1 MKHSYIIVDDNH
13 ESILNTQA
21 SAMRF
26 QNLAYMGYATNYE
39 AALNLILE
47 HQPSLIFL
55 EINPLKKESNLSLN
69 LINELYRYLTIV
81 PKIIVT
87 SKDQSLV
94 FRAME
99 YGVADYLMKPLE
111 INAFRKAIFKF
122 EKSVSLY
129 AIPTPIVQQS
139 VPQQALTFSDFLRQE
154 PIEKPTTKEETP
166 SIVSIEDKKKSEDI
180 QSLVVE
186 EEILEQNNQE
196 ETVIEVPTDEFI
208 SAEREEI
215 VPEETTEIESNTAT
229 SQEESIV
236 EEKETI
242 ENFNLP
248 EEILEEAITSDITES
263 EETTKETDEE
273 KIIENQVE
281 SEVESEEIQTQETS
295 DELEEDTETLETETV
310 EETLLQEESNDDG
323 AIRILPG
330 QKVIVEQEQPLVICV
345 KSYGDY
351 RYIDSGD
358 VIYFE
363 ADNNSVD
370 IHLKNGE
377 MVTAFKTLKVFE
389 TVLPLSQ
396 FLRIHNSYIINI
408 NQVARIHTGN
418 SVCYIKN
425 STIKLPFSKSYKENV
440 DLIIHRIASG
450 NYIEI

>member
-21 SAMRF
+21 TAMRF

-111 INAFRKAIFKF
+111 LNAFRKAIFKF
-122 EKSVSLY
+122 DKLVSQNTVSN
-129 AIPTPIVQQS
+129 PVVEQQT

-154 PIEKPTTKEETP
+154 PIQKPVEKPIVEEVEVKKEEP
-166 SIVSIEDKKKSEDI
+166 IDAAEIIVDAAVFETGIIESEANGANESVVEDVIEDKVTDEETNTPEK
-180 QSLVVE
+180 E
-186 EEILEQNNQE
+186 EETLEETKDSIENEASEESNDEALEIATSEEETETVNEVLTQE
-196 ETVIEVPTDEFI
+196 ENST
-208 SAEREEI
+208 
-215 VPEETTEIESNTAT
+215 
-229 SQEESIV
+229 
-236 EEKETI
+236 KETI
-242 ENFNLP
+242 EESETIETETP
-248 EEILEEAITSDITES
+248 EEPISQEEVVENTKPVEAETIEDAVSDDETNDDEAITT
-263 EETTKETDEE
+263 
-273 KIIENQVE
+273 
-281 SEVESEEIQTQETS
+281 
-295 DELEEDTETLETETV
+295 
-310 EETLLQEESNDDG
+310 
-323 AIRILPG
+323 LPG
-330 QKVIVEQEQPLVICV
+330 QKVIVAQEDPLIICV

-351 RYIDSGD
+351 RYIDSRD
-358 VIYFE
+358 IIYFE

-370 IHLKNGE
+370 IHLKDGE
-377 MVTAFKTLKVFE
+377 MVTAFKTLKAFE
-389 TVLPLSQ
+389 SVLPPTQ
-396 FLRIHNSYIINI
+396 FLRIHNSYILNVS
-408 NQVARIHTGN
+408 QVARIHTGN
-418 SVCYIKN
+418 NVCYIKN

-440 DLIIHRIASG
+440 ELIIHRIASG
-450 NYIEI
+450 NYLEI